1 MSSYI
6 FMIYKILEKYL
17 FNNNKFHKI
26 FFYSI
31 YTQATGTHIPQVF
44 FLGGILTIYIL
55 NIGGSNFDI
64 GLSNMVFHSSI
75 IFSYTIFPLIQNYR
89 INNLM
94 NYSSI
99 LSLVF
104 FTFFFLIFNFSSSLN
119 LNALLIIIFISTIL
133 FRTSD
138 NIYGISRITYVYDNI
153 PKHLHGRYFGS
164 MRLIISMI
172 VITISLMSGYV
183 LSDNPSL
190 SNYNSLIVIY
200 ILIFLF
206 RIYFSFK
213 LPIINKFN
221 LSNKF
226 LLSNYLIP
234 LKNQQFRNYLFH
246 DVFVVSIYT
255 ILNPFFIPF
264 LIKDLN
270 FPSSLAIYSF
280 SCLQIGNIISLLKW
294 GKIVDLLG
302 NAKTTKYSMYI
313 IFLSYVLIYFLPN
326 YREYNYYSFIASM
339 VAFLILGIGLSGLNI
354 SFTVRFLDKI
364 KKDSRLNFLNVG
376 IMISHSIRAI
386 WPLLVGIILS
396 LKFDIYEIKFDVNV
410 SLLIILILAHLIICI
425 IYFKRIFKE

>member
-1 MSSYI
+1 
-6 FMIYKILEKYL
+6 MIYNKLNKYFL
-17 FNNNKFHKI
+17 KTNKFHKI

-75 IFSYTIFPLIQNYR
+75 IISYSIFPLIQNYR
-89 INNLM
+89 INTLM
-94 NYSSI
+94 NNFSI

-104 FTFFFLIFNFSSSLN
+104 FTFFYLIINFSSSLN
-119 LNALLIIIFISTIL
+119 LNAILLIIFISTIL

-172 VITISLMSGYV
+172 VISISLLSGYV
-183 LSDNPSL
+183 LSDNPTK
-190 SNYNSLIVIY
+190 SNFNNLILIY
-200 ILIFLF
+200 IFIFLF

-213 LPIINKFN
+213 LPILNKFN
-221 LSNKF
+221 LNNKF
-226 LLSNYLIP
+226 LLSNYLFP
-234 LKNQQFRNYLFH
+234 LKNQQFRNFLFH
-246 DVFVVSIYT
+246 DIFIISIYT
-255 ILNPFFIPF
+255 IVNPFFIPF

-294 GKIVDLLG
+294 GKIVDRLG

-313 IFLSYVLIYFLPN
+313 IFLSYSLIYFLPN
-326 YREYNYYSFIASM
+326 FNEYNYYSFISSM

-354 SFTVRFLDKI
+354 SYTVRFLDKI

-376 IMISHSIRAI
+376 IMISESIRAI
-386 WPLLVGIILS
+386 WPLLVGIVLS
-396 LKFDIYEIKFDVNV
+396 LNFVIFDINIDINFT
-410 SLLIILILAHLIICI
+410 LIILFILVHLLICL
-425 IYFKRIFKE
+425 IYFKRIFKD

>member
-1 MSSYI
+1 
-6 FMIYKILEKYL
+6 MINNKLKKY
-17 FNNNKFHKI
+17 FIKNTKFHKI

-75 IFSYTIFPLIQNYR
+75 IISYSIFPLIQNYR
-89 INNLM
+89 INTLM
-94 NYSSI
+94 NNFSI

-104 FTFFFLIFNFSSSLN
+104 FTFFYLIINFSSSLN
-119 LNALLIIIFISTIL
+119 LNTILLIIFISTIL

-172 VITISLMSGYV
+172 VISISLLSGYV
-183 LSDNPSL
+183 LSDNPTK
-190 SNYNSLIVIY
+190 SNFNNLILIY

-221 LSNKF
+221 LNKKF

-234 LKNQQFRNYLFH
+234 LKNQQFRNFLFH
-246 DVFVVSIYT
+246 DIFIISIYT
-255 ILNPFFIPF
+255 IVNPFFIPF
-264 LIKDLN
+264 LIEDLN

-294 GKIVDLLG
+294 GKIVDRLG

-313 IFLSYVLIYFLPN
+313 IFLSYTLIYFLPN
-326 YREYNYYSFIASM
+326 FNEYNYFSFISSI

-354 SFTVRFLDKI
+354 SYTVRFLDKI

-376 IMISHSIRAI
+376 ILISHSIRAI
-386 WPLLVGIILS
+386 WPLLVGIVLS
-396 LKFDIYEIKFDVNV
+396 LNFIIFDINININFT
-410 SLLIILILAHLIICI
+410 LIILFILVHLLICL
-425 IYFKRIFKE
+425 IYFKRIFKH

>member
-1 MSSYI
+1 
-6 FMIYKILEKYL
+6 MIYNILDKYL
-17 FNNNKFHKI
+17 LKTNKFHKI

-75 IFSYTIFPLIQNYR
+75 IISYSIFPLIQKYR
-89 INNLM
+89 INTLM
-94 NYSSI
+94 NNFSI

-104 FTFFFLIFNFSSSLN
+104 FTFFYLIINFSSSLN
-119 LNALLIIIFISTIL
+119 LNAILLIIFISTIL

-172 VITISLMSGYV
+172 VISISILSGYV
-183 LSDNPSL
+183 LSDNPTK
-190 SNYNSLIVIY
+190 SNFNNLILIY

-221 LSNKF
+221 LNNKF
-226 LLSNYLIP
+226 LLSNYLFP
-234 LKNQQFRNYLFH
+234 LKNQQFRNFLFH
-246 DVFVVSIYT
+246 DIFIISIYT
-255 ILNPFFIPF
+255 IVNPFFIPF

-294 GKIVDLLG
+294 GKIVDRLG

-313 IFLSYVLIYFLPN
+313 IFLSYILIYFLPN
-326 YREYNYYSFIASM
+326 FNEYNYYSFISSM

-354 SFTVRFLDKI
+354 SYTVRFLDKI

-376 IMISHSIRAI
+376 IMISESIRAI
-386 WPLLVGIILS
+386 WPLLVGIVLS
-396 LKFDIYEIKFDVNV
+396 LNFVIFDINIDINFT
-410 SLLIILILAHLIICI
+410 LIILFILVHLLICL
-425 IYFKRIFKE
+425 IYFKRIFKD

>member
-1 MSSYI
+1 
-6 FMIYKILEKYL
+6 MIYNILEKYFL
-17 FNNNKFHKI
+17 KTNKFHKI

-75 IFSYTIFPLIQNYR
+75 IISYSIFPLIQNYR
-89 INNLM
+89 INTLM
-94 NYSSI
+94 NNFSI

-104 FTFFFLIFNFSSSLN
+104 FTFFYLIINFSSSLN
-119 LNALLIIIFISTIL
+119 LNAILLIIFILTIL

-172 VITISLMSGYV
+172 VISISLLSGYV
-183 LSDNPSL
+183 LSDNPTK
-190 SNYNSLIVIY
+190 SNFNNLILIY

-221 LSNKF
+221 LNNKF
-226 LLSNYLIP
+226 LLSNYLFP
-234 LKNQQFRNYLFH
+234 LKNQQFRNFLFH
-246 DVFVVSIYT
+246 DIFIISIYT
-255 ILNPFFIPF
+255 IVNPFFIPF

-294 GKIVDLLG
+294 GKIVDRLG

-313 IFLSYVLIYFLPN
+313 IFLSYALIYFLPN
-326 YREYNYYSFIASM
+326 FNEYNYFSFISSM

-354 SFTVRFLDKI
+354 SYTVRFLDKI

-386 WPLLVGIILS
+386 WPLLVGIVLS
-396 LKFDIYEIKFDVNV
+396 LNFVIFDINIDINFT
-410 SLLIILILAHLIICI
+410 LIILFILVHLLFCL
-425 IYFKRIFKE
+425 IYFKRIFKD

>member
-1 MSSYI
+1 
-6 FMIYKILEKYL
+6 MIYNILEKYIL
-17 FNNNKFHKI
+17 KTNKFHKI

-75 IFSYTIFPLIQNYR
+75 IISYSIFPLIQNYR
-89 INNLM
+89 INTLM
-94 NYSSI
+94 NNFSI

-104 FTFFFLIFNFSSSLN
+104 FTFFYLIINFTFSLN
-119 LNALLIIIFISTIL
+119 LNTILLIIFISTIL

-172 VITISLMSGYV
+172 VISISLLSGYV
-183 LSDNPSL
+183 LSDNPTK
-190 SNYNSLIVIY
+190 SNFNNLILIY

-313 IFLSYVLIYFLPN
+313 IFLSYSLIYFLPN
-326 YREYNYYSFIASM
+326 FNEYNYFSFISSI

-354 SFTVRFLDKI
+354 SYTVRFLDKI

-386 WPLLVGIILS
+386 WPLLVGIVLS
-396 LKFDIYEIKFDVNV
+396 LNFVIFDINV
-410 SLLIILILAHLIICI
+410 DINFKLIILFILVHLLFCL
-425 IYFKRIFKE
+425 IYFKRIFKD

>member
-1 MSSYI
+1 
-6 FMIYKILEKYL
+6 MINNILKIYFIK
-17 FNNNKFHKI
+17 NNKFHKI

-75 IFSYTIFPLIQNYR
+75 IISYSIFPLIQNYR
-89 INNLM
+89 INTLM
-94 NYSSI
+94 NNFSI

-104 FTFFFLIFNFSSSLN
+104 FTFFYLIINFSSSLN
-119 LNALLIIIFISTIL
+119 LNTILLIIFISTIL

-172 VITISLMSGYV
+172 VISISLLSGYV
-183 LSDNPSL
+183 LSDNPTK
-190 SNYNSLIVIY
+190 SNFNNLILIY

-221 LSNKF
+221 LNNKF

-234 LKNQQFRNYLFH
+234 LKNQQFRNFLFH
-246 DVFVVSIYT
+246 DIFIISIYT
-255 ILNPFFIPF
+255 IVNPFFIPF

-294 GKIVDLLG
+294 GKIVDRLG

-313 IFLSYVLIYFLPN
+313 IFLSYALIYFLPN
-326 YREYNYYSFIASM
+326 FNEYNYFSFISSM

-354 SFTVRFLDKI
+354 SYTVRFLDKI

-386 WPLLVGIILS
+386 WPLLVGIVLS
-396 LKFDIYEIKFDVNV
+396 LNFVIFDINIDIKFT
-410 SLLIILILAHLIICI
+410 LIILFILVHLLFCL
-425 IYFKRIFKE
+425 IYFKRIFKD

>member
-1 MSSYI
+1 
-6 FMIYKILEKYL
+6 MIYNILEKYFL
-17 FNNNKFHKI
+17 KTNKFHKI

-75 IFSYTIFPLIQNYR
+75 IISYSIFPLIQNYR
-89 INNLM
+89 INTLM
-94 NYSSI
+94 NNFSI

-104 FTFFFLIFNFSSSLN
+104 FTFFYLIINFSSSLN
-119 LNALLIIIFISTIL
+119 LNAILLIIFISTIL

-172 VITISLMSGYV
+172 VISISLLSGYV
-183 LSDNPSL
+183 LSDNPTK
-190 SNYNSLIVIY
+190 SNFNNLILIY

-221 LSNKF
+221 LNNNF

-234 LKNQQFRNYLFH
+234 LKNQQFRNFLFH
-246 DVFVVSIYT
+246 DIFIISIYT
-255 ILNPFFIPF
+255 IVNPFFIPF

-294 GKIVDLLG
+294 GKIVDRLG

-313 IFLSYVLIYFLPN
+313 IFLSYTLIYFLPN
-326 YREYNYYSFIASM
+326 FNEYNYYSFISSM

-354 SFTVRFLDKI
+354 SYTVRFLDKI

-376 IMISHSIRAI
+376 IMISESIRAI
-386 WPLLVGIILS
+386 WPLLVGIVLS
-396 LKFDIYEIKFDVNV
+396 LNFVIFDINIDINFT
-410 SLLIILILAHLIICI
+410 LIILFILVHLLICL
-425 IYFKRIFKE
+425 IYFKRIFKD

>member
-1 MSSYI
+1 
-6 FMIYKILEKYL
+6 MIYNILDKYIL
-17 FNNNKFHKI
+17 KPNKFHKI

-75 IFSYTIFPLIQNYR
+75 IISYSIFPLIQNYR
-89 INNLM
+89 INTLM
-94 NYSSI
+94 NNFSI

-104 FTFFFLIFNFSSSLN
+104 FTFFYLIINFSSSLN
-119 LNALLIIIFISTIL
+119 LNAILLIIFILTIL

-172 VITISLMSGYV
+172 VISISLLSGYV
-183 LSDNPSL
+183 LSDNPTK
-190 SNYNSLIVIY
+190 SNFNNLILIY

-221 LSNKF
+221 LNKKF

-234 LKNQQFRNYLFH
+234 LKNQQFRNFLFH
-246 DVFVVSIYT
+246 DIFIISIYT
-255 ILNPFFIPF
+255 IVNPFFIPF
-264 LIKDLN
+264 LIEDLN

-294 GKIVDLLG
+294 GKIVDRLG

-313 IFLSYVLIYFLPN
+313 IFLSYTLIYFLPN
-326 YREYNYYSFIASM
+326 FNEYNYFSFISSI

-354 SFTVRFLDKI
+354 SYTVRFLDKI

-376 IMISHSIRAI
+376 ILISHSIRAI
-386 WPLLVGIILS
+386 WPLLVGIVLS
-396 LKFDIYEIKFDVNV
+396 LNFIIFDINININFT
-410 SLLIILILAHLIICI
+410 LIILFILVHLLICL
-425 IYFKRIFKE
+425 IYFKRIFKD

>member
-1 MSSYI
+1 
-6 FMIYKILEKYL
+6 MIYNILEKYFL
-17 FNNNKFHKI
+17 KTNKFHKI

-75 IFSYTIFPLIQNYR
+75 IISYSIFPLIQNYR
-89 INNLM
+89 INTLM
-94 NYSSI
+94 NNFSI

-104 FTFFFLIFNFSSSLN
+104 FTFFYLIINFSSSLN
-119 LNALLIIIFISTIL
+119 LNAILLIIFISTIL

-172 VITISLMSGYV
+172 VISISLLSGYV
-183 LSDNPSL
+183 LSDNPTK
-190 SNYNSLIVIY
+190 SNFNNLILIY

-221 LSNKF
+221 LNNKF
-226 LLSNYLIP
+226 LLSNYLFP
-234 LKNQQFRNYLFH
+234 LKNQQFRNFLFH
-246 DVFVVSIYT
+246 DIFIISIYT
-255 ILNPFFIPF
+255 IVNPFFIPF

-294 GKIVDLLG
+294 GKIVDRLG

-313 IFLSYVLIYFLPN
+313 IFLSYTLIYFLPN
-326 YREYNYYSFIASM
+326 FNEYNYYSFISSM

-354 SFTVRFLDKI
+354 SYTVRFLDKI

-376 IMISHSIRAI
+376 IMISESIRAI
-386 WPLLVGIILS
+386 WPLLVGIVLS
-396 LKFDIYEIKFDVNV
+396 LNFVIFDINIDINFT
-410 SLLIILILAHLIICI
+410 LIILFILVHLLICL
-425 IYFKRIFKE
+425 IYFKRIFKD